1 MRIERT
7 IYFIITKNRPIEF
20 YAGDGEFTENFG
32 EGVLYFDFLDEAED
46 ELNDFDEPE
55 KYEIISGTV
64 GVDV

>member
-1 MRIERT
+1 MRVEKT
-7 IYFIITKNRPIEF
+7 IYFIVSKKRPIEF

-32 EGVLYFDFLDEAED
+32 EGVYFDFPDEAED

-55 KYEIISGTV
+55 KYEILRGTI